1 MIVSWDLL
9 FYIMVSSFL
18 CGFSFKDRVY
28 WASGIFA
35 FFVLA
40 GVVAAIGGGAEL

>member
-9 FYIMVSSFL
+9 LYIMVSSFL
-18 CGFSFKDRVY
+18 CGCSFKDRVY

-35 FFVLA
+35 FYALA
-40 GVVAAIGGGAEL
+40 GVVSAIGGAA